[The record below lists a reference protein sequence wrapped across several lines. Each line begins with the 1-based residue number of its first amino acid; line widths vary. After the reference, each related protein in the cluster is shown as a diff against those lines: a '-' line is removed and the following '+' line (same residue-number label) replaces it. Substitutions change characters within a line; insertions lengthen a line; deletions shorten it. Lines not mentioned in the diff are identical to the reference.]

1 MKERIKKDLKLFVV
15 IVLTFVVFS
24 LLNITDVSASNQNI
38 SETNTIALTNQSRV
52 LKDGDY
58 SFDEFIF
65 NVKSTGGEIK
75 NMAYSRDK
83 KTWYRFQDKYRNLE
97 YSKDKTEVKVTIRKS
112 YKKLYVRIRNTK
124 GVKILEFD
132 NIRRISSGRINPNGD
147 LSLNKK
153 SIKCFKNQVTYKLRY
168 RSGIY
173 KIMYSTDEGKTY
185 VDSTKFQDGIKTTIA
200 NDQKTAEVI
209 VSKSFDKLKIIV
221 IDASNHNQGV
231 FKLDG
236 YINKN
241 SECKEINQT
250 MVITEDNY
258 LTYNKAEGR
267 YTYKIED
274 KSGATIN
281 EMYSYDFNT
290 KKWIKNNNFRP
301 TKEYTAYCD
310 MNECYHKYVN
320 SNGVKKLYRI
330 GVSSDIG
337 VKYIINKQ
345 LLHISKG
352 IITVSNQTYTGSEVK
367 PSVIVRYDGK
377 TLVEGNDY
385 IVSYSNNVKP
395 GTASVIVKGIGF
407 YTGAKKQTFVIE
419 NNNKTKPETSNI
431 DSSSKPVTQKDS
443 EKNIKVVKT
452 TKIKLIGLDTRT
464 CMNPP
469 VNFTIDATE
478 DNSGDILR
486 VEYSIDNGKTFNKSN
501 KCTLNGKKASCSIAG
516 SYKSIIYRVTT
527 TNNHYQVFGKYCS
540 QK

>member
-209 VSKSFDKLKIIV
+209 VSKSFDKLKIKV

-419 NNNKTKPETSNI
+419 KTG
-431 DSSSKPVTQKDS
+431 TQTNTPTTPK
-443 EKNIKVVKT
+443 KNDTKTQNKVVKT
-452 TKIKLIGLDTRT
+452 NKIKLIGLTANQ
-464 CMNPP
+464 CKNPP
-469 VNFTIDATE
+469 INYSIDAAA
-478 DNSGDILR
+478 DNSGNIAK
-486 VEYSIDNGKTFNKSN
+486 VEYSIDNGKTFNKST
-501 KCTLNGKKASCSIAG
+501 KCSINGKKASCSITG
-516 SYKSIIYRVTT
+516 RYKSIIYRVTT
-527 TNNHYQVFGKYCS
+527 TGNHYQVFGKYCS